1 MLASLR
7 ANPRPGVST
16 SEFAKEKERARE
28 LFEKVVKEL
37 HLPEDGVR
45 ASTSANGVGPSLS
58 NKSARNLAEDVEMH
72 MEIAKLWQDD
82 NVDIVKRAVQEA
94 LRINEAAHRV
104 DPKLMNNLG
113 VLDHLEGGLQQARAA
128 YEQALT
134 SNTAA
139 ALPDSD
145 AVSTT
150 ILYNLARV
158 YEGQGELDRAQEA
171 YEKLL
176 AHHPEYVDGKSG
188 PAHSLCST
196 DLGAAKIRLADLAAT
211 LNNGNEAHE
220 LLKQAL
226 ASQPNNLNIRASYT
240 RFLIQSNLHRHAKD
254 FVFATLRDHD
264 KHDVYSLC
272 ASGWIMYYQARENRD
287 IKQTEERK
295 RGFQRSAEFY
305 EKALQLDPLCAVAAQ
320 GLAIVIAEDALGTM
334 GGALSQTPV
343 PGSDEV
349 LKRYNNARDALE
361 VFSKIKESLN
371 DGSVYVNMGHCYFA
385 REEYDRAIESVSSSV
400 LSPHHLPKLF
410 HSTV

>member
-7 ANPRPGVST
+7 AHPRPGVST

-28 LFEKVVKEL
+28 LFEKVIKEL
-37 HLPEDGVR
+37 HLPEDSAR
-45 ASTSANGVGPSLS
+45 ASTSTNGVGPS
-58 NKSARNLAEDVEMH
+58 NKSARNLAEDVDMH
-72 MEIAKLWQDD
+72 VEIAKLWQDD
-82 NVDIVKRAVQEA
+82 DIDIVKHAVQEA
-94 LRINEAAHRV
+94 LRIYEVAHRV
-104 DPKLMNNLG
+104 EPKLMNNLG
-113 VLDHLEGGLQQARAA
+113 VLDHIEGNLQQARAA

-134 SNTAA
+134 SSTAA

-158 YEGQGELDRAQEA
+158 YESQGELDRAQEA

-176 AHHPEYVDGKSG
+176 AHHPEYVDGKLG
-188 PAHSLCST
+188 LVDSLRST
-196 DLGAAKIRLADLAAT
+196 DLSAAKIRLADLSAA

-226 ASQPNNLNIRASYT
+226 ASQPNNLNVRASYT
-240 RFLIQSNLHRHAKD
+240 RFLIQSNLHKHAKD

-272 ASGWIMYYQARENRD
+272 ASGWIMYHQARENRD
-287 IKQTEERK
+287 TKQTEERK

-343 PGSDEV
+343 PGTDEV
-349 LKRYNNARDALE
+349 PKRYNNARDALE

-385 REEYDRAIESVSSSV
+385 REEYDRAIESVSTPRFYRRTIS
-400 LSPHHLPKLF
+400 
-410 HSTV
+410 